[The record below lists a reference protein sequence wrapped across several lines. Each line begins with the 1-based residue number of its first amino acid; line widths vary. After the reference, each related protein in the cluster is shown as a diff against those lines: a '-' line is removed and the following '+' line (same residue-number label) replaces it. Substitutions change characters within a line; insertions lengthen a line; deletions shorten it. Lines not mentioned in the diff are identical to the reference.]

1 MGVQGKAINW
11 SNLKAEVGVGR
22 YTMYDT
28 GSTSSAMYPTI
39 YVFAPAFQATA
50 VADGSGLWGWQYAGL
65 TVSYLNSSGGWT
77 QAWSDSTTARGAG
90 VSSRVDFLHN
100 LSSSLRSGDVPD
112 IHTWKV
118 DGDIHGDGKGSI
130 RIYIGGINQWYESWY
145 NTQCKPSGGR
155 QIRGIGCSYSTSSY
169 ETTGSRRGT
178 PISQASGTYKLI
190 CN

>member
-1 MGVQGKAINW
+1 MGVQGKPINW
-11 SNLKAEVGVGR
+11 SNLKAEVGAGH
-22 YTMYDT
+22 YTSYYT
-28 GSTSSAMYPTI
+28 GNTSDAMYPTI

-50 VADGSGLWGWQYAGL
+50 VANGSGLWGWQYAAL

-77 QAWSDSTTARGAG
+77 QAWSNSCTARGSG
-90 VSSRVDFLHN
+90 NSDRVDFLHN

-130 RIYIGGINQWYESWY
+130 QIYVGGINQWYESWY
-145 NTQCKPSGGR
+145 NTNCGGGH

-178 PISQASGTYKLI
+178 PISQDSGTYKLI